1 MRRCIRGG
9 KFCLKLE
16 PELPLWIF
24 DDMAVGLI

>member
-9 KFCLKLE
+9 KFGLKLE
-16 PELPLWIF
+16 SKLPLWIF